1 MPHLAAQIMQL
12 KSYTFDAVMTGDLI
26 LNFVF
31 ELKQFFLTTD
41 TMKVPLAFQ
50 KLAATRGTG
59 ADGAV
64 PKDTKI
70 IFAIG
75 GYSYRFAI

>member
-1 MPHLAAQIMQL
+1 MPTKA
-12 KSYTFDAVMTGDLI
+12 GDLL
-26 LNFVF
+26 LNFV
-31 ELKQFFLTTD
+31 LKINDFLITD

-75 GYSYRFAI
+75 GYSYRYAIW